1 MKCSECEYGE
11 YLDFFNAYTCK
22 NKECKDVPIFKGKT
36 KPHCC
41 PLTGGKK
48 YHSHGNRK
56 DYIEV
61 RLPLRG

>member
-1 MKCSECEYGE
+1 MKCSECEFSQYMN
-11 YLDFFNAYTCK
+11 FFNAYTCEHPDC
-22 NKECKDVPIFKGKT
+22 KEVPIFKGKT

-48 YHSHGNRK
+48 YFCHKNHKST
-56 DYIEV
+56 IEV